1 MGAVSLAG
9 PTRALFRLPR
19 NAGGPEYSDHMT
31 SLPSWTPTRVRELR
45 ILSAIREM
53 SVGDA
58 PSNVQLAVLAEQ
70 FTSEPDLGAATLSD
84 HLKVLADE
92 GAVALDLRLGG
103 VVASVRLLPAAH
115 ADVEEFET
123 ARGSLPLRR
132 AQLRDDYL
140 RWLYDQIE
148 VHDGSP
154 TPDQYLKESP
164 TFLGIAYTEKDLE
177 KVGEWLVTNGF
188 IEGQAAWQYAGP
200 LRPTL
205 RAKGIYTVEND
216 RSTNDPAPGSVQTFN
231 TTVHGPANIAQA
243 STNVHQVQNIE
254 WKTEGL
260 RLLDAIEQAVL
271 TVNADI
277 VDELVEQLGIAR
289 AELAS
294 ATDISKFRAALN
306 GVAGFLGQTGA
317 GALGGIL
324 TLQIAQFLATL
335 P

>member
-1 MGAVSLAG
+1 
-9 PTRALFRLPR
+9 
-19 NAGGPEYSDHMT
+19 MT
-31 SLPSWTPTRVRELR
+31 SQPSWTATRIRQLR
-45 ILSAIREM
+45 ILSAIREL
-53 SVGDA
+53 SAGGA
-58 PSNVQLAVLAEQ
+58 PNNVPVAALAERLA
-70 FTSEPDLGAATLSD
+70 TEPDLGDMTLPD
-84 HLKVLADE
+84 QLKLLADE
-92 GAVALDLRLGG
+92 GALSLDLRLGG
-103 VVASVRLLPAAH
+103 VVASAQLLPSAH
-115 ADVEEFET
+115 AAVEEFET

-148 VHDGSP
+148 VRDASP

-164 TFLGIAYTEKDLE
+164 TYLGVPYTEKDLE
-177 KVGEWLVTNGF
+177 KVGEWLATNGF

-205 RAKGIYTVEND
+205 RAKGTYTVDNG
-216 RSTNDPAPGSVQTFN
+216 RSTSDPAPGSAQTFN

-260 RLLDAIEQAVL
+260 RLIDAIEQAVPTL
-271 TVNADI
+271 NADI
-277 VDELVEQLGIAR
+277 VEELVEQLGVAR
-289 AELAS
+289 GELTS
-294 ATDISKFRAALN
+294 ATDVSKLRAALN
-306 GVAGFLGQTGA
+306 AVAGFLSQTGA

-324 TLQIAQFLATL
+324 TLQIAEFLTTL